1 MNETYWNVVP
11 LKCIQT
17 NGLSTCVV
25 ASAADPPQSKYQTN
39 LGSLLIS
46 PQVPRPRSQGRRRIV
61 GDKGT
66 KQITES
72 VVAKNSPGGSSSQS
86 DPWATYNSSAL
97 GKRVDALEKKISGIE
112 VEQKSTRETVDE
124 LKTSQQNGFNSL
136 LAAIHDLKKLQGSS
150 ASSSPVPSPPTK
162 QHKPS

>member
-1 MNETYWNVVP
+1 M
-11 LKCIQT
+11 
-17 NGLSTCVV
+17 
-25 ASAADPPQSKYQTN
+25 
-39 LGSLLIS
+39 
-46 PQVPRPRSQGRRRIV
+46 
-61 GDKGT
+61 
-66 KQITES
+66 
-72 VVAKNSPGGSSSQS
+72 AKNSPGGSSSQS